1 MSGNAYPPALRRV
14 IIGLSRWPGVG
25 EKTASRLAL
34 HLLRAPAGEVL
45 ELANALM
52 ELKDKIQLCRRC
64 FAFADQEFCP
74 LCSDPARSQ
83 GQILVVAEPGDLLA
97 IEKVGW
103 YQGLYHVLGGL
114 ISPLEGVGPDDLRL
128 MELLNRVMKEEVK
141 EVILGLNPSLEGET
155 TTTYLI
161 QELKPLGVKV
171 TRIAYGLPMGGE
183 IKYADQQTLRESLSH
198 RVEAW
203 PFL

>member
-1 MSGNAYPPALRRV
+1 MAGNAYPAALRRV
-14 IIGLSRWPGVG
+14 IAGLSRWPGVG

-34 HLLRAPAGEVL
+34 HLLRAPEGEVL

-52 ELKDKIQLCRRC
+52 ELKEKIQLCRRC

-74 LCSDPARSQ
+74 LCSDPARNQ

-103 YQGLYHVLGGL
+103 YRGLYHVLGGL
-114 ISPLEGVGPDDLRL
+114 IAPLEGVGPDDLRL
-128 MELLNRVMKEEVK
+128 MELVNRLMKEEVK

-155 TTTYLI
+155 TTTYLA

-198 RVEAW
+198 RVET
-203 PFL
+203 

>member
-34 HLLRAPAGEVL
+34 HLLRAPEGEVL

-52 ELKDKIQLCRRC
+52 ELKEKIQLCRRC

-74 LCSDPARSQ
+74 LCSDPARNQ

-103 YQGLYHVLGGL
+103 YRGLYHVLGGL
-114 ISPLEGVGPDDLRL
+114 IAPLEGVGPDDLRL
-128 MELLNRVMKEEVK
+128 MELLHRVMTEEVK

-155 TTTYLI
+155 TTTYLA

-198 RVEAW
+198 RVET
-203 PFL
+203 

>member
-1 MSGNAYPPALRRV
+1 MSGNAYPAAVRRV
-14 IIGLSRWPGVG
+14 IVGLSKWPGIG

-34 HLLRAPAGEVL
+34 HLLRASEAEVL

-52 ELKDKIQLCRRC
+52 ELKEKIQLCRRC

-74 LCSDPARSQ
+74 ICANPSRHQ
-83 GQILVVAEPGDLLA
+83 GQIMVVAEPGDLLA

-114 ISPLEGVGPDDLRL
+114 ISPLEGVGPDDIRI
-128 MELLNRVMKEEVK
+128 MELLDRVMKEEVK

-155 TTTYLI
+155 TTTYLG
-161 QELKPLGVKV
+161 QELRPLGIKV

-183 IKYADQQTLRESLSH
+183 IKYADQQTLRESLHH
-198 RVEAW
+198 RGET
-203 PFL
+203 

>member
-1 MSGNAYPPALRRV
+1 MTGNAYPAALRRV
-14 IIGLSRWPGVG
+14 IVNLSRWPGVG

-34 HLLRAPAGEVL
+34 YLLRAPEGEVL

-52 ELKDKIQLCRRC
+52 ELKEKIQLCRRC

-74 LCSDPARSQ
+74 LCSDPARHQ

-128 MELLNRVMKEEVK
+128 MELLNRLMKEEVK

-155 TTTYLI
+155 TTTYLAR
-161 QELKPLGVKV
+161 ELKPLGVKV

-198 RVEAW
+198 RVEA
-203 PFL
+203 

>member
-1 MSGNAYPPALRRV
+1 MAGNAYPAALRRV
-14 IIGLSRWPGVG
+14 IMGLSKWPGIG

-34 HLLRAPAGEVL
+34 HLLRASEAEVL

-52 ELKDKIQLCRRC
+52 ELKEKIQLCRRC
-64 FAFADQEFCP
+64 YAFADQEFCP
-74 LCSDPARSQ
+74 ICANPARHQ
-83 GQILVVAEPGDLLA
+83 GQIMVVAEPGDLLA

-114 ISPLEGVGPDDLRL
+114 ISPLEGVGPDDIRI
-128 MELLNRVMKEEVK
+128 MELLDRIMKEEVK

-155 TTTYLI
+155 TTTYLA
-161 QELKPLGVKV
+161 QELRPLGIKV

-183 IKYADQQTLRESLSH
+183 IKYADQQTLRESLNH
-198 RVEAW
+198 RVET
-203 PFL
+203 

>member
-1 MSGNAYPPALRRV
+1 MASNAYPAALRRV
-14 IIGLSRWPGVG
+14 ISGLSKWPGIG

-34 HLLRAPAGEVL
+34 HLLRAPEGEVL

-52 ELKDKIQLCRRC
+52 ELKEKIQLCRRC

-74 LCSDPARSQ
+74 LCGNPARAQ

-114 ISPLEGVGPDDLRL
+114 ISPLEGVGPDDLRI
-128 MELLNRVMKEEVK
+128 MELLNRLTKEEVK

-198 RVEAW
+198 RVET
-203 PFL
+203 

>member
-1 MSGNAYPPALRRV
+1 MAGNAYPAALRRV
-14 IIGLSRWPGVG
+14 IVGLSKWPGIG

-34 HLLRAPAGEVL
+34 HLLRASEAEVL

-52 ELKDKIQLCRRC
+52 DLKEKIQLCRRC

-74 LCSDPARSQ
+74 ICANPARAQ
-83 GQILVVAEPGDLLA
+83 GQIMAVAEPGDLLA

-114 ISPLEGVGPDDLRL
+114 ISPLEGVGPDDIRI
-128 MELLNRVMKEEVK
+128 MELLDRVMKEGAT

-155 TTTYLI
+155 TTTYLA
-161 QELKPLGVKV
+161 QELRPLGIKV

-183 IKYADQQTLRESLSH
+183 IKYADQQTLRESLHH
-198 RVEAW
+198 RVET
-203 PFL
+203 

>member
-1 MSGNAYPPALRRV
+1 MAHTMRP
-14 IIGLSRWPGVG
+14 IIKEYKWQETPTPRPCAG
-25 EKTASRLAL
+25 KTASRLAM
-34 HLLRAPAGEVL
+34 HLLRATEAEVL

-52 ELKDKIQLCRRC
+52 ELKEKIQLCRRC

-74 LCSDPARSQ
+74 ICANPGRGQ

-114 ISPLEGVGPDDLRL
+114 ISPLEGVGPDDIRI
-128 MELLNRVMKEEVK
+128 MDLLDRVMKEGVT

-155 TTTYLI
+155 TTTYLA

-183 IKYADQQTLRESLSH
+183 IKYADQQTLRESLHH
-198 RVEAW
+198 RVET
-203 PFL
+203 

>member
-1 MSGNAYPPALRRV
+1 MAGNAYPAALRRV
-14 IIGLSRWPGVG
+14 IVGLSKWPGVG

-34 HLLRAPAGEVL
+34 HLLRAPEAEVL
-45 ELANALM
+45 DLANALM
-52 ELKDKIQLCRRC
+52 ELKEKIQLCRRC
-64 FAFADQEFCP
+64 YAFADQELCP
-74 LCSDPARSQ
+74 ICANPGRGQ

-114 ISPLEGVGPDDLRL
+114 ISPLDGVGPDDIRI
-128 MELLNRVMKEEVK
+128 MELMDRIKQEKAK

-155 TTTYLI
+155 TTTYLA
-161 QELKPLGVKV
+161 QELRPLGVKV

-183 IKYADQQTLRESLSH
+183 IKYADQQTLRESLHH
-198 RVEAW
+198 RVET
-203 PFL
+203 

>member
-1 MSGNAYPPALRRV
+1 MSGNAYPAALRRV
-14 IIGLSRWPGVG
+14 IVGLSKWPGVG

-34 HLLRAPAGEVL
+34 HLLRAPGAEVL
-45 ELANALM
+45 DLANALM
-52 ELKDKIQLCRRC
+52 ELKEKIQLCRRC
-64 FAFADQEFCP
+64 YAFADQDLCP
-74 LCSDPARSQ
+74 ICANPGRGQ

-114 ISPLEGVGPDDLRL
+114 ISPLEGVGPDDIRITEL
-128 MELLNRVMKEEVK
+128 MDRIEQEGAK

-155 TTTYLI
+155 TTTYLA
-161 QELKPLGVKV
+161 QELRPLGVKV

-183 IKYADQQTLRESLSH
+183 IKYADQQTLRESLHH
-198 RVEAW
+198 RVET
-203 PFL
+203 

>member
-1 MSGNAYPPALRRV
+1 MTGNAYPAALRRV
-14 IIGLSRWPGVG
+14 IVNLSRWPGVG

-34 HLLRAPAGEVL
+34 HLLRAPEGEVL

-52 ELKDKIQLCRRC
+52 ELKEKIQLCRRC
-64 FAFADQEFCP
+64 FAFADQELCP

-83 GQILVVAEPGDLLA
+83 GQVLVVAEPGDLLA

-103 YQGLYHVLGGL
+103 FKGLYHVLGGL

-128 MELLNRVMKEEVK
+128 MELLNRLMKEEVK

-155 TTTYLI
+155 TTTYLAR
-161 QELKPLGVKV
+161 ELKPLGVKV

-198 RVEAW
+198 RVEA
-203 PFL
+203 

>member
-1 MSGNAYPPALRRV
+1 MTGNAYPAALRRV
-14 IIGLSRWPGVG
+14 IVGLSRWPGVG

-34 HLLRAPAGEVL
+34 HLLRAPEGEVL
-45 ELANALM
+45 ELANALL
-52 ELKDKIQLCRRC
+52 ELKEKIQLCRRC

-74 LCSDPARSQ
+74 LCSDPARHQ

-128 MELLNRVMKEEVK
+128 MELLNRLMKEEVK

-155 TTTYLI
+155 TTTYLA

-198 RVEAW
+198 RVET
-203 PFL
+203 